1 MRWGKSGV
9 GCNNNK
15 LGSSVTL
22 SSPIFQEESKQNW
35 LLLHICTYYKCIQV
49 SRALPRKHPSHRDTK
64 SRIEVIDGSFSYLS
78 LLTLH
83 LPLSL
88 FPSYL
93 QQSSNETH
101 MPVSHRHCELLNR
114 KITLMLGFPSTPH
127 ASFPLSCWCARE
139 TAGWGGAERE
149 EPPHRHR
156 SPHPANGIITQSQL
170 FKYID
175 AL

>member
-49 SRALPRKHPSHRDTK
+49 SRALSRKHPSHRDIK
-64 SRIEVIDGSFSYLS
+64 SRIEVNDGSFSYLS
-78 LLTLH
+78 LLTLL

-101 MPVSHRHCELLNR
+101 MPVSHRHCELVNR
-114 KITLMLGFPSTPH
+114 KITLMLGFSSTPH
-127 ASFPLSCWCARE
+127 ASFPLSCWYARE
-139 TAGWGGAERE
+139 TTGWGGGGQRERRTSSPSPLT
-149 EPPHRHR
+149 PPSQWNHHT
-156 SPHPANGIITQSQL
+156 IT
-170 FKYID
+170 
-175 AL
+175 AV